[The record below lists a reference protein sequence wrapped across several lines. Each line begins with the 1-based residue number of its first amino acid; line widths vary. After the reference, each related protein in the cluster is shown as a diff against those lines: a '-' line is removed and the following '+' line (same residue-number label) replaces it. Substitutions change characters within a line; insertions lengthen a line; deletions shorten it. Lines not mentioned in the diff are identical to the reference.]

1 MRNKFDRQLSQLN
14 TELITMGA
22 LCEEAIT
29 NAVKYLTGNEEDCK
43 HLCLDADRQIDKKE
57 RDIETL
63 CLKLI
68 LQQQPVAKDL
78 RVVSAALKMI
88 SDMER
93 IGDQA
98 SDIVEIAPYVAKRGT
113 LGETHIKEM
122 AETVIQMVSES
133 VESFVKMDLDIADL
147 VMEHDN
153 RVDDLFDRVKSELIK
168 SIIGDQDDAETLMDL
183 LMIAKYLERI
193 GDHAENIAE
202 WVIYSITG
210 EHREGS
216 GNTESMQVAGL
227 PGVLDAESGGGLE

>member
-1 MRNKFDRQLSQLN
+1 MRNKFDKQLSQLN

-29 NAVKYLTGNEEDCK
+29 NAVKYLTDNDEDSK
-43 HLCLDADRQIDKKE
+43 NACLLADAQIDEKE

-98 SDIVEIAPYVAKRGT
+98 SDIVEIAPYVAESGM
-113 LGETHIKEM
+113 EDSTHIRDM
-122 AETVIQMVSES
+122 AHATIRMVSES
-133 VESFVKMDLDIADL
+133 IESFVKMDMDIAYQ

-153 RVDDLFDRVKSELIK
+153 IVDELFDKVKSELIK
-168 SIIGDQDDAETLMDL
+168 SIAEGGRNAEALIDL
-183 LMIAKYLERI
+183 LMIAKYFERI

-202 WVIYSITG
+202 WVVYSITG
-210 EHREGS
+210 KHRSDTLQKSDRLHKNPSCG
-216 GNTESMQVAGL
+216 QDRV
-227 PGVLDAESGGGLE
+227 

>member
-14 TELITMGA
+14 TELVTMGA

-29 NAVKYLTGNEEDCK
+29 NAVKYLTDNEENSRIM
-43 HLCLDADRQIDKKE
+43 CLDADRQIDKKE

-78 RVVSAALKMI
+78 RIVSAALKMI

-113 LGETHIKEM
+113 LGETHIREM
-122 AETVIQMVSES
+122 AEATIKMVSES
-133 VESFVKMDLDIADL
+133 VESFVRMNLDIAYL
-147 VMEHDN
+147 VIEHDN
-153 RVDDLFDRVKSELIK
+153 VVDDLFDKIKRELIK
-168 SIIGDQDDAETLMDL
+168 SIEEGQDDAEALMDL

-210 EHREGS
+210 ARRRSSENEEDNS
-216 GNTESMQVAGL
+216 
-227 PGVLDAESGGGLE
+227 SGGGMT

>member
-1 MRNKFDRQLSQLN
+1 MRNNFEKQLSQLH

-29 NAVKYLTGNEEDCK
+29 NAVKYLTDNDENSK
-43 HLCLDADRQIDKKE
+43 SACLDADRQIDQKE

-63 CLKLI
+63 CINLI

-98 SDIVEIAPYVAKRGT
+98 SDIVEIAPYVAKKGT
-113 LGETHIKEM
+113 LGETHIREM
-122 AETVIQMVSES
+122 ADATIKMVSES
-133 VESFVKMDLDIADL
+133 IDSFVKKDLNIASL
-147 VMEHDN
+147 VIEHDDV
-153 RVDDLFDRVKSELIK
+153 VDGLFDKVKKELVKSIAERLN
-168 SIIGDQDDAETLMDL
+168 DAEALMDL
-183 LMIAKYLERI
+183 LMIAKYFERI

-210 EHREGS
+210 EHGWEAKG
-216 GNTESMQVAGL
+216 E
-227 PGVLDAESGGGLE
+227 LE

>member
-1 MRNKFDRQLSQLN
+1 MRSRFDRQLSQLN
-14 TELITMGA
+14 TELVTMGA

-29 NAVKYLTGNEEDCK
+29 NAVKYLTDNDENNK
-43 HLCLDADRQIDKKE
+43 NACLDSDRQIDKKE

-78 RVVSAALKMI
+78 RIVSAALKMI

-98 SDIVEIAPYVAKRGT
+98 SDIVEIAPYIDKKGT
-113 LGETHIKEM
+113 LGETHIREM
-122 AETVIQMVSES
+122 AEATIKMVSES
-133 VESFVKMDLDIADL
+133 VESFVKMDLETAYL

-153 RVDDLFDRVKSELIK
+153 IVDGLFDKVKQELIK
-168 SIIGDQDDAETLMDL
+168 SIETGQNDAEALLDL
-183 LMIAKYLERI
+183 LMIAKYFERI

-210 EHREGS
+210 EHRKGFKQE
-216 GNTESMQVAGL
+216 EWK
-227 PGVLDAESGGGLE
+227 

>member
-1 MRNKFDRQLSQLN
+1 MRTKFHRQLSLLN

-29 NAVKYLTGNEEDCK
+29 NAVKYLTDSDEDSK
-43 HLCLDADRQIDKKE
+43 NACLDADRQIDKKE

-68 LQQQPVAKDL
+68 LQQQPVARDL

-98 SDIVEIAPYVAKRGT
+98 SDIVEIAPYAAERGT
-113 LGETHIKEM
+113 LGKIHIREM
-122 AETVIQMVSES
+122 ADATTKMVSES
-133 VESFVKMDLDIADL
+133 IESFVKMNLEIAYI

-153 RVDDLFDRVKSELIK
+153 VVDGLFDKVKQELIK
-168 SIIGDQDDAETLMDL
+168 SIAVGSDDAEALVDL
-183 LMIAKYLERI
+183 LMIAKYFERI

-210 EHREGS
+210 EHRKNS
-216 GNTESMQVAGL
+216 GIRE
-227 PGVLDAESGGGLE
+227 EEE

>member
-1 MRNKFDRQLSQLN
+1 MRNKFNRELSQLN

-29 NAVKYLTGNEEDCK
+29 NAVEYLTGNDENSK
-43 HLCLDADRQIDKKE
+43 NACLDADRQIDEKE

-63 CLKLI
+63 CIKLI

-78 RVVSAALKMI
+78 RIVSAALKMI

-98 SDIVEIAPYVAKRGT
+98 SDIAEISPYVAKKGT
-113 LGETHIKEM
+113 LGETHIREM
-122 AETVIQMVSES
+122 AEAAIKMVSES
-133 VESFVKMDLDIADL
+133 IDSFVKMNLDIAYR
-147 VMEHDN
+147 VIEHDN
-153 RVDDLFDRVKSELIK
+153 VVDRLFDKVKQELIK
-168 SIIGDQDDAETLMDL
+168 SIAEGHSDAEALIDL
-183 LMIAKYLERI
+183 LMIAKYFERI

-210 EHREGS
+210 KHGK
-216 GNTESMQVAGL
+216 
-227 PGVLDAESGGGLE
+227 

>member
-1 MRNKFDRQLSQLN
+1 MRNQFNQQLAQLN
-14 TELITMGA
+14 SELITMGA

-29 NAVKYLTGNEEDCK
+29 NAVKYLTAGDEDSK
-43 HLCLDADRQIDKKE
+43 NACLAADRQIDEKE

-98 SDIVEIAPYVAKRGT
+98 SDIVEIAPYVAESGI
-113 LGETHIKEM
+113 ESNTHIRDM
-122 AETVIQMVSES
+122 ADATIKMVSES
-133 VESFVKMDLDIADL
+133 IESFVKMDMDIAYL

-153 RVDDLFDRVKSELIK
+153 LVDELFDKVKGELIK
-168 SIIGDQDDAETLMDL
+168 SIAGGYSNAEALIDL

-193 GDHAENIAE
+193 GDHAENIAG
-202 WVIYSITG
+202 WVVYSITG
-210 EHREGS
+210 KHQNQSRRQAKEE
-216 GNTESMQVAGL
+216 N
-227 PGVLDAESGGGLE
+227 P

>member
-1 MRNKFDRQLSQLN
+1 MRNKFDRHLSQLN
-14 TELITMGA
+14 TELVTMGA

-29 NAVKYLTGNEEDCK
+29 NAVTYLTGNEESSRQA
-43 HLCLDADRQIDKKE
+43 CLYADGQIDKKE

-98 SDIVEIAPYVAKRGT
+98 SDIVEIAPFVAKRGT

-122 AETVIQMVSES
+122 AEAVIKMVSES
-133 VESFVKMDLDIADL
+133 VDSFVRMDLDIACLVIEHDDL
-147 VMEHDN
+147 VDA
-153 RVDDLFDRVKSELIK
+153 LFDRVKKELIK
-168 SIIGDQDDAETLMDL
+168 SITEGQDDAEALMDL

-210 EHREGS
+210 EHRS
-216 GNTESMQVAGL
+216 
-227 PGVLDAESGGGLE
+227 